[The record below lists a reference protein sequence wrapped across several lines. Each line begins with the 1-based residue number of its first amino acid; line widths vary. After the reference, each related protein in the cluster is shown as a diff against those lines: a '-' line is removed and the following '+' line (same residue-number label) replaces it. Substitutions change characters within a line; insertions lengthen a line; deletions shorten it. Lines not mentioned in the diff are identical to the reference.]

1 MKSPPVSARS
11 ARSSRCSQAVLI
23 ADLPMFGLSK
33 DQHVTTAEK
42 PHYEKGEVVV
52 VQAIATGDVIICAN
66 FSVSDVLCFWVPPF
80 AGSLQGYLV
89 KGDPAQYRILGSVT
103 ECARLRV
110 GAFTLCH
117 SP

>member
-52 VQAIATGDVIICAN
+52 VQVIATGDVIICAN
-66 FSVSDVLCFWVPPF
+66 FSVSDVLSTMGMS
-80 AGSLQGYLV
+80 AS
-89 KGDPAQYRILGSVT
+89 S
-103 ECARLRV
+103 
-110 GAFTLCH
+110 
-117 SP
+117 S